1 MEDKFIRKIREFNR
15 FYTDFLG
22 SLNKKVLNSK
32 FSLPE
37 ARVLFE
43 INNISDCTAKDIV
56 NALNIDKSY
65 LSRILKSFYRKK
77 LISKERSAEDAR
89 NYHLI
94 LSEQGKKELLILES
108 DVNSRIS
115 SLYEGLTENER
126 ILLEQSMQQI
136 RKVLSGK

>member
-1 MEDKFIRKIREFNR
+1 MKEKFIIKIREFNR

-22 SLNKKVLNSK
+22 SLNKKVLSSK

-43 INNISDCTAKDIV
+43 IRNITDCTAKDIV

-65 LSRILKSFYRKK
+65 LSRILKSFHKKK
-77 LISKERSAEDAR
+77 LIIKERSSEDAR
-89 NYHLI
+89 NYYLV
-94 LSEQGKKELLILES
+94 LSEHGKKELLKLES
-108 DVNSRIS
+108 DVNRRIS
-115 SLYEGLTENER
+115 SLYEGLTESER
-126 ILLEQSMQQI
+126 NILEQSMQQI